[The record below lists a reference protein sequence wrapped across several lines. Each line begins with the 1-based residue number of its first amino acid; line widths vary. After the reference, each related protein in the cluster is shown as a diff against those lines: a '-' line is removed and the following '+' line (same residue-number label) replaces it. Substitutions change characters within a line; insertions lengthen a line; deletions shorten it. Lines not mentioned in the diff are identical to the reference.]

1 MPNFAYKALTAS
13 GERVSGEVDAF
24 DRKAAIQRLQADG
37 LIPIDAEPA
46 AAARGS
52 SVASASAPSARASQH
67 VTTFTRELSTLLRAG
82 EPIERA
88 LALVNVPSHLVVIGG
103 GVIGLELG
111 SVWRRLGA
119 KVTVG

>member
-46 AAARGS
+46 AAARALRRSSFGS
-52 SVASASAPSARASQH
+52 SEWSTPSW
-67 VTTFTRELSTLLRAG
+67 TRS
-82 EPIERA
+82 
-88 LALVNVPSHLVVIGG
+88 
-103 GVIGLELG
+103 
-111 SVWRRLGA
+111 
-119 KVTVG
+119 